1 MRRRTGSDG
10 CRTYWSAWN
19 CPRIC
24 EVKTSTQWGRNKDRC
39 RRGIRA
45 GCTAEARESRVEVQA
60 AAGGLRPASG
70 EFCTKRNVSDSRR
83 RGSGVRLV
91 IRQMRMKA
99 GFEDT
104 RMETAGRCVSV
115 RVELVQ
121 NRLERVNCQWC
132 RRGIRVWNLL
142 KRDDCRSA
150 RLYSGGA

>member
-1 MRRRTGSDG
+1 MGAELTGARGIAGGFARRRHLRSGEETRTGAGAISG
-10 CRTYWSAWN
+10 L
-19 CPRIC
+19 
-24 EVKTSTQWGRNKDRC
+24 VVQ
-39 RRGIRA
+39 RRHLKA
-45 GCTAEARESRVEVQA
+45 ALEDVQA
-60 AAGGLRPASG
+60 AAVGLRPGSS

-121 NRLERVNCQWC
+121 NR
-132 RRGIRVWNLL
+132 
-142 KRDDCRSA
+142 
-150 RLYSGGA
+150 